1 MRDHASKEAGEWV
14 HVADAASRVVL
25 ASVSRVQDQSAGS
38 MARSGPAPSIA
49 PKSSGNGRPSSARVV
64 LPWPPTALTPHA
76 KGNWRSKAQ
85 ATRQYRKTA
94 FWLAKEARVVADP
107 AAVLRITYCPP
118 DRQRRDC
125 QNMHGRLKAAIDGIA
140 DAMGCDDIG
149 FRVQFPDRFSE
160 PCKGG
165 AVVVEINPQFGESIP

>member
-1 MRDHASKEAGEWV
+1 MLLDRVESAANRVVSAT
-14 HVADAASRVVL
+14 ASRVRV
-25 ASVSRVQDQSAGS
+25 ASAESTGE
-38 MARSGPAPSIA
+38 SGPARITRPMLN
-49 PKSSGNGRPSSARVV
+49 GNGAKPSARVV

-76 KGNWRSKAQ
+76 KGNWRSKAK
-85 ATRQYRKTA
+85 ATREYRRTA
-94 FWLAKEARVVADP
+94 FWLAKEAKIATDP
-107 AAVLRITYCPP
+107 GAVLRITYCPP

-149 FRVQFPDRFSE
+149 FRVQFPDRFAE

-165 AVVVEINPQFGESIP
+165 TVLIEINPQFGECIP

>member
-1 MRDHASKEAGEWV
+1 MTRA
-14 HVADAASRVVL
+14 
-25 ASVSRVQDQSAGS
+25 
-38 MARSGPAPSIA
+38 IIC
-49 PKSSGNGRPSSARVV
+49 

-76 KGNWRSKAQ
+76 KGNWKSKAQ

-165 AVVVEINPQFGESIP
+165 AVVVEVNPQFSECIP